1 MNNYRFWNNALG
13 WTTFVVALITYTLT
27 LEPTVSFWDC
37 GEYITTSVKLEVG
50 HPPGAPVFQLIANVM
65 SQLALGDVTRQAY
78 WVNFTSG
85 LSSALSIP
93 FLFWTI
99 TMLAKKLVRGE
110 ESLGQNIAILG
121 SGLVGALAFTWSD
134 SFWYSAVEGEVY
146 AMSSFFTAAAF
157 WAALKWEASADH
169 DPRAN
174 RWLLL
179 VAYLT
184 GLSIGVHILVFL
196 IIPAVVM
203 IYFYKNY
210 PKVTLR
216 TWVVANSAA
225 VVVLAL
231 VFAVIIPVILRLFG
245 LFEITAVNSIGLPK
259 NSGSALM
266 AIAIVSGVYF
276 GIRWAVKTNRPLV
289 EQGILAVVMILI
301 GYSSFVVLAVRSNA
315 NTPIDEN
322 NPEDALSLL
331 AYYNREQYGDWPVL
345 YGQSFNSKLDSQ
357 KPYSDGAPTYL
368 FSEATGK
375 YEVVNEARAEKPNFA
390 KSDVGFFPRMWSD
403 QADHVENYKKI
414 FGANPDK
421 KITFSEHFKYF
432 LDYQVGQMWFRYFMW
447 NFAGRQNDDQ
457 NRYELVNGNW
467 LTGIDFLDEM
477 RLGPQS
483 NLPDTMK
490 AQGGRNIYYALPLI
504 LGLLG
509 LWFQAKRDQRNA
521 WVITL
526 LFLFTGL
533 AIVVYTNHKPFE
545 PRERDYA
552 FVGSFYVFA
561 IWVGLGV
568 VALYELL
575 AKYRSTSL
583 ALGVTVLTL
592 GVPTLMVAE
601 NWDDHDRSNRYTARD
616 IAKMYLDSCEP
627 NAILFTNGDNDTFP
641 LWYVQEVEG
650 YRTDVRIVNL
660 SLLNTDWYIDM
671 MKRTFYESSPVPF
684 SFTKSEYVQG
694 TRDVLYYQ
702 EMGLQGRWY
711 VKDFLDYAKRS
722 DDAVMFTAFGGTDSP
737 KKLQFFPMKNFRVP
751 INKADVIKA
760 GLAADSALIPD
771 YIDWNWGS
779 SIVAK
784 RDLMLIDLIAN
795 NDWSRPIYFSTT
807 VGSSASS
814 FFWLQDYLRLEG
826 VAYRLTPFATP
837 GAGNGYEFGSINTDK
852 CYNLMV
858 NPEGL
863 EGRFN
868 FGNMEVPDV
877 FLDETVRRSSYN
889 LRATYARTALALV
902 RNGQNDKAIEV
913 LNTASA
919 KMPISKLGYDYFTLG
934 LIEAYFAAGDKKT
947 ALSTIEGFKTDIVQ
961 RLDYYGQF
969 KGKQARQVRGEIDAN
984 LQYLQMLA
992 RVNLQYAQGDQGMGL
1007 TQEAYMADPTVQLYE
1022 KYARQFGVA
1031 NQPQQ

>member
-157 WAALKWEASADH
+157 WAALKWEASTDH

-575 AKYRSTSL
+575 AKYRSTAL

-592 GVPTLMVAE
+592 GVPTIMVAE

-671 MKRTFYESSPVPF
+671 MKRTFYDSSPVPF

-760 GLAADSALIPD
+760 GLATDSALIPD

>member
-50 HPPGAPVFQLIANVM
+50 HPPGAPVFQLIANVIA
-65 SQLALGDVTRQAY
+65 QLAFGDVTRQAY

-99 TMLAKKLVRGE
+99 TMLAKKLLRGE
-110 ESLGQNIAILG
+110 ESLGQNIAVLG
-121 SGLVGALAFTWSD
+121 SGLVGALVFTFSD
-134 SFWYSAVEGEVY
+134 SFWFSAVEGEVY
-146 AMSSFFTAAAF
+146 AMSSFFTAVAF
-157 WAALKWEASADH
+157 WAALKWEAAAGH
-169 DPRAN
+169 DLRAN

-184 GLSIGVHILVFL
+184 GLSVGVHILVFL
-196 IIPAVVM
+196 TIPAVVM
-203 IYFYKNY
+203 IYFYKTY
-210 PKVTLR
+210 PKVTWK
-216 TWVVANSAA
+216 TWVVANA
-225 VVVLAL
+225 VSVFVLAL

-245 LFEITAVNSIGLPK
+245 FFEITAVNSLGMPK
-259 NSGSALM
+259 NTGSVLMVLAL
-266 AIAIVSGVYF
+266 IAGVYF

-289 EQGILAVVMILI
+289 EQGILAVVMLLV
-301 GYSSFVVLAVRSNA
+301 GYSSFVVLAIRSNA

-322 NPEDALSLL
+322 NPEDAMSLL

-345 YGQSFNSKLDSQ
+345 YGQSFNSKLDSR
-357 KPYSDGAPTYL
+357 KPYSDGAPTYVY
-368 FSEATGK
+368 SEVTGK
-375 YEVVNEARAEKPNFA
+375 YEMVSDGKAAKPNYA
-390 KSDVGFFPRMWSD
+390 KTDVGFFPRMWSE
-403 QADHVENYKKI
+403 QGDHVQNYQRL

-421 KITFSEHFKYF
+421 KITFAEHFKF
-432 LDYQVGQMWFRYFMW
+432 FMDYQVGQMWFRYFMW

-457 NRYELVNGNW
+457 NRYELTNGNW
-467 LTGIDFLDEM
+467 MTGIDFIDEM

-483 NLPDTMK
+483 NLPDSMAK
-490 AQGGRNIYYALPLI
+490 QEGRNYYYALPLL

-568 VALYELL
+568 VALFELL
-575 AKYRSTSL
+575 AKYRSTATAV
-583 ALGVTVLTL
+583 ALSVLTL
-592 GVPTLMVAE
+592 GVPTLMAAE
-601 NWDDHDRSNRYTARD
+601 NWDDHDRSKRYTARD
-616 IAKMYLDSCEP
+616 IAKMYLDSCAP

-671 MKRTFYESSPVPF
+671 MKRKFYDSEPVPF
-684 SFTKSEYVQG
+684 TFERSEYVQG
-694 TRDVLYYQ
+694 TRDVLYFQ
-702 EMGLQGRWY
+702 DMGLQGRWY
-711 VKDFLDYAKRS
+711 VQDFLNYARRN
-722 DDAVMFTAFGGTDSP
+722 DDGVMFTAFAGTESP
-737 KKLQFFPMKNFRVP
+737 KKLPFFPMKNFRVP
-751 INKADVIKA
+751 LNKEGVVAA
-760 GLAADSALIPD
+760 GLATDVAQVPD

-784 RDLMLIDLIAN
+784 RDLMVIDLIAN

-807 VGSSASS
+807 VGSSPSA
-814 FFWLQDYLRLEG
+814 FFWLQDYLSLEG
-826 VAYRLTPFATP
+826 IVYRFTPFATP
-837 GAGNGYEFGSINTDK
+837 GAGNGYEFGTVNTAK
-852 CYNLMV
+852 SYELMV
-858 NPEGL
+858 NPDGL
-863 EGRFN
+863 AGKFN
-868 FGNMEVPDV
+868 FGNMELPEV

-902 RNGQNDKAIEV
+902 REGENAKALEV
-913 LNTASA
+913 LNTATS
-919 KMPISKLGYDYFTLG
+919 KMPVSKLGYDYFTLG
-934 LIEAYFAAGDKKT
+934 LIEAYFAAGDAAT
-947 ALSTIEGFKTDIVQ
+947 AQAMIDGFKTDIVQ
-961 RLDYYGQF
+961 RLEYFGQF
-969 KGKQARQVRGEIDAN
+969 KGKQARQIRGEIDAN

-992 RVNLQYAQGDQGMGL
+992 RMNLQYTQGSMGL
-1007 TQEAYMADPTVQLYE
+1007 TQEAYMADPLVQLYE
-1022 KYARQFGVA
+1022 QYAGRYGA
-1031 NQPQQ
+1031 PQQ

>member
-1 MNNYRFWNNALG
+1 MY
-13 WTTFVVALITYTLT
+13 
-27 LEPTVSFWDC
+27 
-37 GEYITTSVKLEVG
+37 
-50 HPPGAPVFQLIANVM
+50 
-65 SQLALGDVTRQAY
+65 
-78 WVNFTSG
+78 
-85 LSSALSIP
+85 
-93 FLFWTI
+93 
-99 TMLAKKLVRGE
+99 
-110 ESLGQNIAILG
+110 
-121 SGLVGALAFTWSD
+121 
-134 SFWYSAVEGEVY
+134 
-146 AMSSFFTAAAF
+146 
-157 WAALKWEASADH
+157 
-169 DPRAN
+169 
-174 RWLLL
+174 
-179 VAYLT
+179 
-184 GLSIGVHILVFL
+184 
-196 IIPAVVM
+196 
-203 IYFYKNY
+203 
-210 PKVTLR
+210 
-216 TWVVANSAA
+216 
-225 VVVLAL
+225 
-231 VFAVIIPVILRLFG
+231 
-245 LFEITAVNSIGLPK
+245 
-259 NSGSALM
+259 
-266 AIAIVSGVYF
+266 
-276 GIRWAVKTNRPLV
+276 
-289 EQGILAVVMILI
+289 
-301 GYSSFVVLAVRSNA
+301 
-315 NTPIDEN
+315 
-322 NPEDALSLL
+322 
-331 AYYNREQYGDWPVL
+331 
-345 YGQSFNSKLDSQ
+345 
-357 KPYSDGAPTYL
+357 
-368 FSEATGK
+368 
-375 YEVVNEARAEKPNFA
+375 
-390 KSDVGFFPRMWSD
+390 
-403 QADHVENYKKI
+403 
-414 FGANPDK
+414 
-421 KITFSEHFKYF
+421 
-432 LDYQVGQMWFRYFMW
+432 FRYFMW

-467 LTGIDFLDEM
+467 MTGIDFIDEM

-483 NLPDTMK
+483 NLPDSM
-490 AQGGRNIYYALPLI
+490 QRQEGRNYYYALPLI

-575 AKYRSTSL
+575 AKYRSTAL

-592 GVPTLMVAE
+592 GVPTIMVAE

-711 VKDFLDYAKRS
+711 VKDFLEYAKRS

-760 GLAADSALIPD
+760 GLATDSALIPD

-837 GAGNGYEFGSINTDK
+837 GAGNGYEFGSVNTDK
-852 CYNLMV
+852 CYYLMV

-902 RNGQNDKAIEV
+902 RNGQSDKAIEV

-919 KMPISKLGYDYFTLG
+919 KMPTSKLGYDYFTLG

-1022 KYARQFGVA
+1022 KYAQQFGVA

>member
-1 MNNYRFWNNALG
+1 
-13 WTTFVVALITYTLT
+13 
-27 LEPTVSFWDC
+27 
-37 GEYITTSVKLEVG
+37 
-50 HPPGAPVFQLIANVM
+50 
-65 SQLALGDVTRQAY
+65 
-78 WVNFTSG
+78 
-85 LSSALSIP
+85 
-93 FLFWTI
+93 
-99 TMLAKKLVRGE
+99 
-110 ESLGQNIAILG
+110 
-121 SGLVGALAFTWSD
+121 
-134 SFWYSAVEGEVY
+134 
-146 AMSSFFTAAAF
+146 
-157 WAALKWEASADH
+157 
-169 DPRAN
+169 
-174 RWLLL
+174 
-179 VAYLT
+179 
-184 GLSIGVHILVFL
+184 
-196 IIPAVVM
+196 
-203 IYFYKNY
+203 
-210 PKVTLR
+210 
-216 TWVVANSAA
+216 
-225 VVVLAL
+225 
-231 VFAVIIPVILRLFG
+231 
-245 LFEITAVNSIGLPK
+245 
-259 NSGSALM
+259 
-266 AIAIVSGVYF
+266 
-276 GIRWAVKTNRPLV
+276 
-289 EQGILAVVMILI
+289 
-301 GYSSFVVLAVRSNA
+301 
-315 NTPIDEN
+315 
-322 NPEDALSLL
+322 
-331 AYYNREQYGDWPVL
+331 
-345 YGQSFNSKLDSQ
+345 
-357 KPYSDGAPTYL
+357 
-368 FSEATGK
+368 
-375 YEVVNEARAEKPNFA
+375 
-390 KSDVGFFPRMWSD
+390 
-403 QADHVENYKKI
+403 
-414 FGANPDK
+414 
-421 KITFSEHFKYF
+421 
-432 LDYQVGQMWFRYFMW
+432 MWFRYFMW

-467 LTGIDFLDEM
+467 MTGIDFIDEM

-483 NLPDTMK
+483 NLPDSMAK
-490 AQGGRNIYYALPLI
+490 QEGRNYYYALPLI

-711 VKDFLDYAKRS
+711 VKDFLEYAKRS

-760 GLAADSALIPD
+760 GLATDSALIPD

-837 GAGNGYEFGSINTDK
+837 GAGNGYEFGSVNTDK

-902 RNGQNDKAIEV
+902 RNGQSDKAIEV

-919 KMPISKLGYDYFTLG
+919 KMPTSKLGYDYFTLG

-1022 KYARQFGVA
+1022 KYAQQFGVA